1 MGNPAIWREKRLLLI
16 VLGILLAANTVFFF
30 TYRVQYENRLQ
41 SLDERLAGSKE
52 RLAQAQAARLAAE
65 RRYALYRRIETD
77 VQQVYNQHWSTQA
90 ERLAPLIIEIKRLA
104 VASQLVPKTYSFTQ
118 IDAVADAKLGL
129 KAGSTGAKAIGISY
143 TVSGTYEQVR
153 RLINLLELSQ
163 QFVIVDSLT
172 LSSSAE
178 KELTMNLQLKTL
190 FRDDKPPARVAG
202 QPL

>member
-16 VLGILLAANTVFFF
+16 VLGILLLANTIFFF
-30 TYRVQYENRLQ
+30 TYRVQYENRLE
-41 SLDERLAGSKE
+41 SLDERLAESKQ
-52 RLAQAQAARLAAE
+52 RLAQAQAARLSAE
-65 RRYALYRRIETD
+65 RRYATYRRIETD
-77 VQQVYNQHWSTQA
+77 VQEVYERHWSTQA

-118 IDAVADAKLGL
+118 IDATADAKLGL
-129 KAGSTGAKAIGISY
+129 KPAATGAKAIGITY

-163 QFVIVDSLT
+163 QFVIVNSMT
-172 LSSSAE
+172 LSSSAD
-178 KELTMNLQLKTL
+178 KELTLNLQLKTL
-190 FRDDKPPARVAG
+190 FRDEKPQTRAAG